1 MGGGRGKAHL
11 VVFDD
16 RGVEVAHEML
26 HHPEEAQRDGVPRL
40 ELKDALIRRAR
51 VVQPPGGEGY
61 FNFSMPRTEK
71 RACVGGNGCVLELA
85 VARPEVEV
93 RRGPGLLRGLRDL
106 CEIQGA
112 LKEARSGVEA
122 WRATFVN

>member
-1 MGGGRGKAHL
+1 M
-11 VVFDD
+11 VFDD

-61 FNFSMPRTEK
+61 FNFSMPRREK
-71 RACVGGNGCVLELA
+71 RACVGGEMNAYLSLRWHVPRLRYVVAQAFCEVCVT
-85 VARPEVEV
+85 
-93 RRGPGLLRGLRDL
+93 
-106 CEIQGA
+106 C
-112 LKEARSGVEA
+112 ARS
-122 WRATFVN
+122 RAL